1 MRTAAAIQGVWLVG
15 LLCSAAPLPRASAA
29 PPGVVQVPLP
39 KQQRPRLGAFLES
52 DASGVWVRQ
61 VAPGSAAEQAGMQVG
76 DRIVEMDGMA
86 VQRAGQVIA
95 GGATQPQ
102 GEQRDDLL
110 ALGRSPVCRRFVQA
124 RWRCQN
130 PWRQASLS

>member
-86 VQRAGQVIA
+86 VQRAGQVIRGVRLHPA
-95 GGATQPQ
+95 GKPLELTIERG
-102 GEQRDDLL
+102 GLL
-110 ALGRSPVCRRFVQA
+110 MRLQIRLPMACDPCLV
-124 RWRCQN
+124 
-130 PWRQASLS
+130 